1 MHEFPKAGEVW
12 EDVSGA
18 LVRGLVH
25 ALNNRIATIEGVAA
39 TLEDDDNETISGHL
53 RSEGERLR
61 TLTETARHL
70 AVERSAGAETCT
82 LADVLSAA
90 MQLASMHP
98 DLRDLSVDLRGAE
111 NMPALRLRLRR
122 AQHAMLLGLLAA
134 SRDGGGGDALVA
146 LCTETPDERAEIL
159 LRPLKKRGGTD
170 AEPEVTEALCAAA
183 DAMLHGD
190 GGEVELQARSV
201 RSVAVRLPSLAFAKR
216 KEREPAA

>member
-1 MHEFPKAGEVW
+1 MQEFPKAGEVW

-18 LVRGLVH
+18 IVRGLVH

-39 TLEDDDNETISGHL
+39 TLEDDDNDTISRHL

-61 TLTETARHL
+61 TLTETTRHI

-82 LADVLSAA
+82 FPDVLSAA
-90 MQLASMHP
+90 MQLASLHP
-98 DLRDLSVDLRGAE
+98 DLRDLHVDVRGDDGL
-111 NMPALRLRLRR
+111 PALRLRLRR

-134 SRDGGGGDALVA
+134 ARDGGGGDDLIA
-146 LCTETPDERAEIL
+146 LCTETPDERVEIL

-170 AEPEVTEALCAAA
+170 AEPELTEALCAAA
-183 DAMLHGD
+183 DAMLHSD

-201 RSVAVRLPSLAFAKR
+201 RSVVIRLPSLAFAKR
-216 KEREPAA
+216 KEREPSS